1 MAPWNNGGHPQGCP
15 APEEQEGL
23 GLLRQALGF
32 LLPEQQA
39 QAAAQNLQ
47 DTFGSLAG
55 VFRAPREEL
64 VRAAGIDQQTA
75 RYLEVTLKLAQACL
89 EDQAAGM
96 LRIFDTRSRVDAFR
110 PKFLGRKTEAVCL
123 MLLDGRGR
131 LRYND
136 ILLEGSASEVPIYVR
151 RIIRLCIDYQ
161 VQQAVLAHNHPSGNP
176 LPSRSDL
183 LSTCQIILALESIDA
198 RLVDHIIFS
207 EDDYFSFAE
216 SGMLRSLVDKQFSL
230 HREAEQAARQL
241 HEEFQRQMG

>member
-1 MAPWNNGGHPQGCP
+1 
-15 APEEQEGL
+15 
-23 GLLRQALGF
+23 
-32 LLPEQQA
+32 
-39 QAAAQNLQ
+39 
-47 DTFGSLAG
+47 
-55 VFRAPREEL
+55 
-64 VRAAGIDQQTA
+64 
-75 RYLEVTLKLAQACL
+75 
-89 EDQAAGM
+89 
-96 LRIFDTRSRVDAFR
+96 
-110 PKFLGRKTEAVCL
+110 

-216 SGMLRSLVDKQFSL
+216 SGMLRSLVDKQLSL

-241 HEEFQRQMG
+241 HEQFRQQMG